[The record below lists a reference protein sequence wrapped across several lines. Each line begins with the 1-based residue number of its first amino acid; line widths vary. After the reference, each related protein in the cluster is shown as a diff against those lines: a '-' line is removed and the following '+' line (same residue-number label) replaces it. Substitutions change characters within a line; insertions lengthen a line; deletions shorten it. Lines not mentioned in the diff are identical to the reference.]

1 MPIGEKRI
9 GRHIVRLWTAHR
21 PLLPCGAPRTRWPEG
36 GGSIFIRACGI
47 INECVLR
54 YVNSMEKGQGTG
66 TYNHILKY
74 TSLFGG
80 VQGLNILISLVRNK
94 AVALLLGPSGMGLV
108 SLFQTT
114 VNFISQATNLGIS
127 FSAVRNVSELFDT
140 GDEERISHFIKV
152 VRAWS
157 MLTGLVGMLLCI
169 VIGPMLSSLTFS
181 WGDHTLHFV
190 LLSPLV
196 FLLAVTGGET
206 AILKGARQL
215 RSLAVIQV
223 YSVIAALVISLPI
236 YYLFGQTGIVP
247 VMVLMGLGTLLLT
260 IRRSF
265 RLYPL
270 RLTGARIL
278 GEGMGMVRLG
288 VAFTLAGVLGSGAEF
303 VIRSYLNNVGDLKIV
318 GLYNTGYLMTM
329 TYAGLIFSAMETD
342 FFPRLSAVNSDVLR
356 YNDLINKQAEVSVL
370 LISPVIVIAFYVL
383 PIMVPLLASGEFLPV
398 VDMMRFVALSLFLR
412 AVNLPMEYLS
422 LAKGASSS
430 YLFLESVYDVLMVV
444 LVILGY
450 QLWGLTG
457 TGVAILAVTVLNTVL
472 VISFVGCRFQV
483 RLCPELI
490 RTLLIQM
497 SIGMLAFYGSLKMS
511 GIGYWLAGVV
521 FGMLSLGVSVI
532 ILRRKTHL
540 WEKLKDKMLKRV
552 K

>member
-1 MPIGEKRI
+1 MKEERDYSYG
-9 GRHIVRLWTAHR
+9 HV
-21 PLLPCGAPRTRWPEG
+21 
-36 GGSIFIRACGI
+36 
-47 INECVLR
+47 
-54 YVNSMEKGQGTG
+54 
-66 TYNHILKY
+66 LKY
-74 TSLFGG
+74 TGIFGG

-94 AVALLLGPSGMGLV
+94 AVALLLGPTGMGLA

-114 VNFISQATNLGIS
+114 VNFISQTTNLGIS
-127 FSAVRNVSELFDT
+127 FSAVRNVSELFDH
-140 GDEERISHFIKV
+140 GDEESVNHFIKV
-152 VRAWS
+152 VRVWS

-169 VIGPMLSSLTFS
+169 AIGPMLDNLTFS
-181 WGDHTLHFV
+181 WGNHTLHFV

-215 RSLAVIQV
+215 KSLAVIQI
-223 YSVIAALVISLPI
+223 YSVMAALVITLPL
-236 YYLFGQTGIVP
+236 YYLFGLTGIVP
-247 VMVLMGLGTLLLT
+247 VMVLIGLSTLLLT
-260 IRRSF
+260 IHRSY

-270 RLTGARIL
+270 QLTGAKGIL

-303 VIRSYLNNVGDLKIV
+303 VIRTYLNNIGDLQVV
-318 GLYNTGYLMTM
+318 GLYNTGFVMTM
-329 TYAGLIFSAMETD
+329 TYAGMVFSAMETD

-370 LISPVIVIAFYVL
+370 LISPIIVMVFYVL

-412 AVNLPMEYLS
+412 AVNLSMEYLS
-422 LAKGASSS
+422 LAKGASFS

-444 LVILGY
+444 LVIFGY

-457 TGVAILAVTVLNTVL
+457 TGVALLTVTVLNSVL
-472 VISFVGCRFQV
+472 VISYMGCRFQV
-483 RLCPELI
+483 RLGSELI
-490 RTLLIQM
+490 RTLLVHM
-497 SIGMLAFYGSLKMS
+497 SIGMLAFYCSMKMS
-511 GIGYWLAGVV
+511 GIGYWLAGVFFALV
-521 FGMLSLGVSVI
+521 SLGVSVI

-540 WEKLKDKMLKRV
+540 WEKLKDKILNRV
-552 K
+552 R